1 MTHQPPVSQ
10 FAAPVSTGDVLRQI
24 HDEINALG
32 GTYARDDHDRGI
44 IETVGKALAI
54 IEAKQRKVS

>member
-1 MTHQPPVSQ
+1 VTHQPPASHFV
-10 FAAPVSTGDVLRQI
+10 APVSAVLQQI

-32 GTYARDDHDRGI
+32 GLHARDDHERGI

-54 IEAKQRKVS
+54 VEAKQRQVS

>member
-1 MTHQPPVSQ
+1 MTHQPPASQ
-10 FAAPVSTGDVLRQI
+10 FAAPISAGDLLQQI

-32 GTYARDDHDRGI
+32 GLHARDDHERGI

-54 IEAKQRKVS
+54 VEAKQRQVA